1 MRLEPREPIFPIQAS
16 SFFLGSACRRPPAFS
31 AGQAFEAPAPYRRWG
46 GAAGQAPARA
56 AQCRTKQIRQIAKSM
71 KRVIAGRSSRTREA
85 ASHLN
90 LKLVP
95 ATGFAP
101 RRDGD
106 PCLHA
111 DRQYGP
117 RRRSNRTASSWRSSL
132 RSCKWLSLRS
142 VSASAQSWS
151 DDLMSPR
158 LLCAT
163 VKEANLPTIVGHF
176 QEYLK
181 RPDVIE
187 RMKPWDAVFDGLAEA
202 LRFLREEI
210 AAVQRVAEAAPS
222 LGYERMLGVR
232 GVNPILARLMARL
245 LVRRGTRIA
254 DESKWFPRVA
264 EAICFLAK
272 PGRRRRAFV
281 RKVQFLLRT
290 WDETSIIETI
300 FAAASLDDFEFVR
313 ALQLAA
319 DGDEVACRRV
329 TEIAATI
336 APHVSIRSGPKV
348 SAASAAHHPRS
359 GENGTGSAELLSGYG
374 NAAAPHVLPAL
385 NRSRFP
391 AICPPD
397 RHGRVRSG
405 RSLGSSLPPLGLP
418 VTPSFRMSAAVF
430 SSLRRSPLSD
440 ALPFRA

>member
-1 MRLEPREPIFPIQAS
+1 
-16 SFFLGSACRRPPAFS
+16 
-31 AGQAFEAPAPYRRWG
+31 
-46 GAAGQAPARA
+46 
-56 AQCRTKQIRQIAKSM
+56 
-71 KRVIAGRSSRTREA
+71 
-85 ASHLN
+85 
-90 LKLVP
+90 
-95 ATGFAP
+95 
-101 RRDGD
+101 
-106 PCLHA
+106 
-111 DRQYGP
+111 
-117 RRRSNRTASSWRSSL
+117 
-132 RSCKWLSLRS
+132 
-142 VSASAQSWS
+142 
-151 DDLMSPR
+151 MSPR

-300 FAAASLDDFEFVR
+300 FTAASLDDFEFVR

-319 DGDEVACRRV
+319 DGDEGACRRV

-336 APHVSIRSGPKV
+336 APHASIRCGPKV
-348 SAASAAHHPRS
+348 SAPSAAH
-359 GENGTGSAELLSGYG
+359 EFLLEEFAQATGSRAYTWREDKGMFTDPLTEATRLEFDD
-374 NAAAPHVLPAL
+374 PRFDPRPAY
-385 NRSRFP
+385 R
-391 AICPPD
+391 
-397 RHGRVRSG
+397 RVK
-405 RSLGSSLPPLGLP
+405 
-418 VTPSFRMSAAVF
+418 A
-430 SSLRRSPLSD
+430 
-440 ALPFRA
+440 RAGAKK